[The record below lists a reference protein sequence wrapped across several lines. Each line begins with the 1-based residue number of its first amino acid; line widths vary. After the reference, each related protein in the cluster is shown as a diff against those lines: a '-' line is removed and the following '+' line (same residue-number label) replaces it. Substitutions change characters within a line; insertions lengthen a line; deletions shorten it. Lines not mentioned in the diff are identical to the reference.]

1 MYSGSIV
8 AIVTPMTEAGEVDYA
23 AWDRLL
29 DWHLAEGTDGIVVFG
44 TTGES
49 PTVTL
54 VEALEL
60 TRRAV
65 ARLGGRL
72 PVIAGSGTNDTA
84 SSIERT
90 RALAAAGADAVLVV
104 TPYYSKPTQEGLYQ
118 HFTAIADDSPVPVI
132 LYNVPGR
139 TGVDMQPATVGRL
152 ARHPRIVAIKEAVA
166 GVERVRALR
175 AACGEDL
182 DILSGDDPT
191 AVDAILEGATG
202 VISVTANVAPAA
214 MSAVCEAALAGDA
227 EAARAA
233 DAPLR
238 VLHDTL
244 FIEPNPIPAKWAVH
258 RLGFIGTGIR
268 LPLTPLT
275 AGAQSELLAA
285 MAAAGVA

>member
-1 MYSGSIV
+1 MTDSGEI
-8 AIVTPMTEAGEVDYA
+8 DYP

-29 DWHLAEGTDGIVVFG
+29 DWHLEQGTDAIVVCG

-54 VEALEL
+54 AEAQEL

-65 ARLGGRL
+65 LRLQGRL

-104 TPYYSKPTQEGLYQ
+104 TPYYSKPTQEGMYQ

-139 TGVDMQPATVGRL
+139 TGVDLLPATVGRL
-152 ARHPRIVAIKEAVA
+152 AAHPRIVAIKEAVA
-166 GVERVRALR
+166 GADRVRELR
-175 AACGEDL
+175 AACGDDL
-182 DILSGDDPT
+182 DVISGDDPT
-191 AVDAILEGATG
+191 AVDAILAGAVG

-214 MSAVCEAALAGDA
+214 MSAVCEAALAGDEA
-227 EAARAA
+227 AARAA

-238 VLHDTL
+238 ALHAAL
-244 FIEPNPIPAKWAVH
+244 FIEPNPIPAKWVVH

-275 AGAQSELLAA
+275 AGLQAELWAVVT
-285 MAAAGVA
+285 AAGVA

>member
-8 AIVTPMTEAGEVDYA
+8 AIVTPMTETGEVDHA

-29 DWHLAEGTDGIVVFG
+29 DWHVEQGTDAIVVCG

-54 VEALEL
+54 AEAQEL

-84 SSIERT
+84 ASIERT

-104 TPYYSKPTQEGLYQ
+104 TPYYSKPTQEGLFQ
-118 HFTAIADDSPVPVI
+118 HFTAIADDSPVPVV

-139 TGVDMQPATVGRL
+139 TGVDMQPSTVGRL

-166 GVERVRALR
+166 GAARVRELR
-175 AACGEDL
+175 AAGVDIVSLTQGEPDFNT
-182 DILSGDDPT
+182 P
-191 AVDAILEGATG
+191 DAIIEAACRAMREGQTHYTPVDGTPALKEA
-202 VISVTANVAPAA
+202 VEAAPPVEPAVPEQVMEDAPAA
-214 MSAVCEAALAGDA
+214 GEDAVEA
-227 EAARAA
+227 
-233 DAPLR
+233 
-238 VLHDTL
+238 V
-244 FIEPNPIPAKWAVH
+244 
-258 RLGFIGTGIR
+258 
-268 LPLTPLT
+268 
-275 AGAQSELLAA
+275 QQ
-285 MAAAGVA
+285 